1 MVEYLLDALQNYY
14 SELRYQ
20 RHNFNINNRIQYWKI
35 RKKLAKN
42 REKTFFSKLKL
53 YQKNQ
58 LLFYFSVKEA

>member
-20 RHNFNINNRIQYWKI
+20 RQNFNINNRIQYWKI